1 MCKWIK
7 MMTNYNSDSAQGRQY
22 DNVAD
27 LLNLGT
33 VGDWAFSP
41 EGELSAIWIRT
52 PDGSPNGTMSRLP
65 IAPIDSVQAWWE
77 WDGNRDAPT
86 ISPSIHRLPI
96 VGFKAGWHGWM
107 RVGWLES
114 C

>member
-1 MCKWIK
+1 
-7 MMTNYNSDSAQGRQY
+7 MTNYNSDGAQGRRY
-22 DNVAD
+22 DSVAD

-41 EGELSAIWIRT
+41 EEEPPAIWIRT
-52 PDGSPNGTMSRLP
+52 PDGSPSGTMSRLP
-65 IAPIDSVQAWWE
+65 ITPIDSVLDAWA

-86 ISPSIHRLPI
+86 ISPSIHRLPV
-96 VGFKAGWHGWM
+96 VGFKAGWHGFM
-107 RVGWLES
+107 RAGRLES